1 MLDTLG
7 AAHQVWHRANQLRG
21 HTPHLKPLNQDLTPA
36 CVQWVECLP
45 HGNGI
50 MRVSRSCTCLGSFVQ
65 GVLCG
70 PAIMVFLDGDLYVG
84 HAKGGL
90 RHGNGLLELAD
101 GTLYAG
107 HFSQVRSSWSKLQQF
122 DPKPETRNP
131 KPNP

>member
-1 MLDTLG
+1 MLVTHALPVKPATKLASKNTPG
-7 AAHQVWHRANQLRG
+7 SRVLSFEVGKHQPWIPDA
-21 HTPHLKPLNQDLTPA
+21 LNQELTPA
-36 CVQWVECLP
+36 WVQWLECLP

-70 PAIMVFLDGDLYVG
+70 PAIMVFSDGDLYVG

-107 HFSQVRSSWSKLQQF
+107 HFSQVTAISRV
-122 DPKPETRNP
+122 
-131 KPNP
+131 